1 MPYLIANFA
10 LFQAS
15 WVALVAGAAN
25 GLLVPG
31 VLLTALFLAWELR
44 RSENP
49 RALALLVGLAVVGGI
64 VIDGGYALS
73 GIVDYELPA
82 GPLAPWWILGLWV
95 VFALTLTESMG
106 WMRKRRL
113 LGSLL
118 AGISAPLSYYA
129 GYKLGAVAFPQ
140 GLWTAM
146 AVAAATWIPA
156 IYVLVTLSSRLLP
169 ERTGAAAPAS

>member
-1 MPYLIANFA
+1 MPYLFANFA
-10 LFQAS
+10 FFQAS

-25 GLLVPG
+25 GLLIPG
-31 VLLTALFLAWELR
+31 VLLTALFLGWELR

-49 RALALLVGLAVVGGI
+49 RALALLVGMALLGGI
-64 VIDGGYALS
+64 VVDGGYALS

-95 VFALTLTESMG
+95 VFSLTLTESMG
-106 WMRKRRL
+106 WMRNRRL

-129 GYKLGAVAFPQ
+129 GYKLGAVEFPQ

-146 AVAAATWIPA
+146 VVAAITWIPA
-156 IYVLVTLSSRLLP
+156 IFALVTLSNRLLP
-169 ERTGAAAPAS
+169 QPATATAPRR

>member
-31 VLLTALFLAWELR
+31 VLLTALFLGWELR
-44 RSENP
+44 RSDNP
-49 RALALLVGLAVVGGI
+49 KALGLLVGIAVIGGI

-73 GIVDYELPA
+73 GIIDYELPA

-95 VFALTLTESMG
+95 VFSLTLTESMG
-106 WMRKRRL
+106 WMRRRRL

-118 AGISAPLSYYA
+118 AGISAPMSYYA
-129 GYKLGAVAFPQ
+129 GYKLGAVAFPE
-140 GLWTAM
+140 GLWLAM
-146 AVAAATWIPA
+146 AIAAVTWMPA
-156 IYVLVTLSSRLLP
+156 IFALVTLSNRLLP
-169 ERTGAAAPAS
+169 QPAAGAAAAG